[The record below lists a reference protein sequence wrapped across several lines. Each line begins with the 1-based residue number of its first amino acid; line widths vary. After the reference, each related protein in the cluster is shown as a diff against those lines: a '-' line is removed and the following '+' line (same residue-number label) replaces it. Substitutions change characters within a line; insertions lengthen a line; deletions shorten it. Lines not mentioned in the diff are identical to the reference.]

1 MDMASNPFAPGAGS
15 QPPELT
21 GRETILE
28 SARVTLDRLKH
39 RLSDR
44 SQILI
49 GLRGVGKTVL
59 LNRIEGL
66 AREQGFE
73 TAFLEAPEGLGL
85 PQILAPEL
93 RKLLLRLDLIE
104 GTKHKLLQ
112 ALGALRLFASA
123 FQVEIG
129 DVGVGVSAAK
139 GVADSGS
146 LDRDLTDMLVLL
158 GEAAAEK
165 RTVIAILIDELQYVR
180 EAELGALIAGLH
192 RVAQRNLPV
201 VLFGAGLPQLAGL
214 MGNAKSY
221 SERLFLFKEIGKLDT
236 PDALKALVDPI
247 RRMNVD
253 ITPEALEEI
262 VAATDG
268 YPYFLQEWGKH
279 AWRLARRSPISG
291 EDARGASGPAVAELD
306 SSFFRVRFDRL
317 TPMEKSYLRA
327 MAELGPGA
335 HRSGDVAAAM
345 GRQVQ
350 EVAPVRAKVIA
361 KGMAYAPA
369 HGDTAFTVPMFDAYL
384 KRVLPVFAPKP
395 ARARRTGDEH

>member
-1 MDMASNPFAPGAGS
+1 M
-15 QPPELT
+15 
-21 GRETILE
+21 
-28 SARVTLDRLKH
+28 
-39 RLSDR
+39 
-44 SQILI
+44 
-49 GLRGVGKTVL
+49 
-59 LNRIEGL
+59 
-66 AREQGFE
+66 
-73 TAFLEAPEGLGL
+73 
-85 PQILAPEL
+85 
-93 RKLLLRLDLIE
+93 
-104 GTKHKLLQ
+104 
-112 ALGALRLFASA
+112 
-123 FQVEIG
+123 
-129 DVGVGVSAAK
+129 
-139 GVADSGS
+139 ADSGS

-221 SERLFLFKEIGKLDT
+221 SERLFLFKEIGPLDT

-253 ITPEALEEI
+253 ITSEALEEI

-291 EDARGASGPAVAELD
+291 EGRARGIRPRGSRNWD

-335 HRSGDVAAAM
+335 HRSGDVARGNGPAGAG
-345 GRQVQ
+345 GRS
-350 EVAPVRAKVIA
+350 RACQ
-361 KGMAYAPA
+361 GDRQG
-369 HGDTAFTVPMFDAYL
+369 HGLRT
-384 KRVLPVFAPKP
+384 
-395 ARARRTGDEH
+395 RAW